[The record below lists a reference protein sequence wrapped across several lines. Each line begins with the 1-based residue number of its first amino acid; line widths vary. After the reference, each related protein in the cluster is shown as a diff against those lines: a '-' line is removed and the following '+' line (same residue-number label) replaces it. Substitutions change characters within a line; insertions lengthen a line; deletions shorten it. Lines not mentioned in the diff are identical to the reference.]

1 MTQMLEFANEYLI
14 TIINTLDDLVKR
26 GHKTDGEISREMKI
40 KKKKKPNRNSRIEIL
55 NSKMKNSFDMLNSIL
70 DTA

>member
-1 MTQMLEFANEYLI
+1 MLEFANEYLI

-40 KKKKKPNRNSRIEIL
+40 KKKKNQIGIL
-55 NSKMKNSFDMLNSIL
+55 ELKYSIQK
-70 DTA
+70 